1 MTRLV
6 EDLLE
11 VSRLKSG
18 SLDIRLEPTDLVEV
32 CEIVATSRQA
42 TAPNHNIR
50 FNYHGSAVVGEWDHD
65 RLHQI
70 VDNLVGNA
78 VKYSP
83 AGGTVTLDL
92 AVERQS
98 RYVVLTVSDEGPG
111 IPAEDRDRIFSAFYR
126 THEAEISQ
134 ISGLGLGL
142 YIVGE
147 LVAAHGGTVRVDE
160 SPSGGAAFHVY
171 LPMSHMTIAA

>member
-1 MTRLV
+1 
-6 EDLLE
+6 
-11 VSRLKSG
+11 
-18 SLDIRLEPTDLVEV
+18 
-32 CEIVATSRQA
+32 
-42 TAPNHNIR
+42 
-50 FNYHGSAVVGEWDHD
+50 
-65 RLHQI
+65 
-70 VDNLVGNA
+70 

-83 AGGTVTLDL
+83 AGGTVTIDL

-134 ISGLGLGL
+134 INGLGLGL

-171 LPMSHMTIAA
+171 LPMNQMTIAA